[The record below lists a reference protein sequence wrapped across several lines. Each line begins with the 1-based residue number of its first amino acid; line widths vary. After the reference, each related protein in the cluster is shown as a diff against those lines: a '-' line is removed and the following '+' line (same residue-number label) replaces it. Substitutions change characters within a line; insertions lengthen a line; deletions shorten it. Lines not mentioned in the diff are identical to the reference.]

1 MWKFL
6 KWTML
11 ILLVVLVGACL
22 ALLQFDIPAEEVDA
36 LYTNEESEFMVLD
49 NGARVHY
56 RDEGNPDGPPLVL
69 IRGST
74 ASLHTWELWAA
85 DLGDQFRIVS
95 MDLQGHGLTGPVP
108 GNDYSIGAMAG
119 LVDEVVTRLGIDRFS
134 LAGSSMG
141 GATAW
146 TYAIQHP
153 DRLDALIL
161 VGSSGYPDDDD
172 DDEEDEGP
180 LVFKVLSSPI
190 GRALVR
196 NMSPRMFAE
205 EGLKTS
211 FVDDS
216 LVDEAMV
223 DRYTT
228 LAVREGSRDATAIR
242 FSTPR
247 SYDWVL
253 RIPEIT
259 AATLILQGDGD
270 LLVSVRDAEKF
281 HADIAG
287 SKLMI
292 YEDVGHMPMEENAEQ
307 SAADVR
313 AFLNEALG
321 LGEDEIPQSFSPPAP
336 SLLFLAAIPGS
347 SEMQAAFQGIG
358 HTSRLLTQRPSL
370 GFTLN
375 SWGNPVAGRGPSP
388 WLFGAA

>member
-11 ILLVVLVGACL
+11 IIVVVTVGAYL
-22 ALLQFDIPAEEVDA
+22 AFLQFDIPAEEVDA

-69 IRGST
+69 IHGSN

-108 GNDYSIGAMAG
+108 DNDYSTDAMAR
-119 LVDEVVTRLGIDRFS
+119 LVHEVVTRLGINRFS

-141 GATAW
+141 GRTAW
-146 TYAIQHP
+146 TYAVQHP
-153 DRLDALIL
+153 DRLNALIL
-161 VGSSGYPDDDD
+161 VGSSGYPDE

-180 LVFKVLSSPI
+180 LVFKILSSPV

-196 NMSPRMFAE
+196 NVSPRMLAE

-223 DRYTT
+223 NRYTT

-247 SYDWVL
+247 SYEL
-253 RIPEIT
+253 THRIPEIT
-259 AATLILQGDGD
+259 APTLILQGGGD
-270 LLVSVRDAEKF
+270 LLISVPHAEKF
-281 HADIAG
+281 QADIAG
-287 SKLMI
+287 SKLII
-292 YEDVGHMPMEENAEQ
+292 YEDVGHMPMEENPEQ

-313 AFLNEALG
+313 AFLNRVLE
-321 LGEDEIPQSFSPPAP
+321 
-336 SLLFLAAIPGS
+336 
-347 SEMQAAFQGIG
+347 
-358 HTSRLLTQRPSL
+358 
-370 GFTLN
+370 
-375 SWGNPVAGRGPSP
+375 
-388 WLFGAA
+388 

>member
-1 MWKFL
+1 MWKFC
-6 KWTML
+6 KWVML
-11 ILLVVLVGACL
+11 IASVILVGACL

-36 LYTNEESEFMVLD
+36 LYTNEESEFMVLG

-69 IRGST
+69 IHGSN

-85 DLGDQFRIVS
+85 DLGDQFRVVS
-95 MDLQGHGLTGPVP
+95 MDLQGHGLTGRVP
-108 GNDYSIGAMAG
+108 GDDYSIDAMVS

-141 GATAW
+141 GTTAW
-146 TYAIQHP
+146 TYAVQQP
-153 DRLDALIL
+153 DRLNALIL

-172 DDEEDEGP
+172 DEEGEGP
-180 LVFKVLSSPI
+180 IVFRILSSPV

-196 NMSPRMFAE
+196 NMSPRMLAE

-228 LAVREGSRDATAIR
+228 LAVREGSRDATSIR

-247 SYDWVL
+247 SYDLVP
-253 RIPEIT
+253 RISEIT
-259 AATLILQGDGD
+259 APTLILQGEGD
-270 LLVSVRDAEKF
+270 WLISVPHAEKC
-281 HADIAG
+281 HADIDG
-287 SKLMI
+287 SKLI
-292 YEDVGHMPMEENAEQ
+292 VYEDVGHIPMEENPEQ

-313 AFLNEALG
+313 AFLNEV
-321 LGEDEIPQSFSPPAP
+321 
-336 SLLFLAAIPGS
+336 
-347 SEMQAAFQGIG
+347 
-358 HTSRLLTQRPSL
+358 L
-370 GFTLN
+370 GFGEVDLHQ
-375 SWGNPVAGRGPSP
+375 
-388 WLFGAA
+388 

>member
-1 MWKFL
+1 MWKYL

-11 ILLVVLVGACL
+11 IIVVVIVGASL

-69 IRGST
+69 IHGSN

-95 MDLQGHGLTGPVP
+95 MDLQGHGLTGTVP
-108 GNDYSIGAMAG
+108 DNDYSIDAMAR

-141 GATAW
+141 GTTAW
-146 TYAIQHP
+146 TYAVQHP
-153 DRLDALIL
+153 DRLNALIL

-172 DDEEDEGP
+172 DEKDEGP
-180 LVFKVLSSPI
+180 LVFKILSSPV

-196 NMSPRMFAE
+196 NVSPRMLAE

-211 FVDDS
+211 FVDDN

-247 SYDWVL
+247 SYELAL

-259 AATLILQGDGD
+259 APTLILQGDGD
-270 LLVSVRDAEKF
+270 LLISVPHAQKF

-287 SKLMI
+287 SKLII
-292 YEDVGHMPMEENAEQ
+292 YENVGHMPMEENPEQ

-313 AFLNEALG
+313 AFLNGVLG
-321 LGEDEIPQSFSPPAP
+321 
-336 SLLFLAAIPGS
+336 
-347 SEMQAAFQGIG
+347 
-358 HTSRLLTQRPSL
+358 
-370 GFTLN
+370 
-375 SWGNPVAGRGPSP
+375 
-388 WLFGAA
+388 

>member
-6 KWTML
+6 KWTIL
-11 ILLVVLVGACL
+11 IIVMVLFGACL
-22 ALLQFDIPAEEVDA
+22 SLLQFDIPAEEVDA
-36 LYTNEESEFMVLD
+36 LYTNEESKFMVLD

-69 IRGST
+69 IHGST

-108 GNDYSIGAMAG
+108 DNDYSIDAMVR
-119 LVDEVVTRLGIDRFS
+119 LVDEVVTRLGIYRFS

-141 GATAW
+141 GTTAW

-172 DDEEDEGP
+172 NEEDEGP
-180 LVFKVLSSPI
+180 LVFKVLSSPV
-190 GRALVR
+190 GRVLVR
-196 NMSPRMFAE
+196 HLSPRMLAE

-216 LVDEAMV
+216 LVDETMV

-242 FSTPR
+242 FSTQR
-247 SYDWVL
+247 SYELAL

-259 AATLILQGDGD
+259 APTLILQGDGD
-270 LLVSVRDAEKF
+270 LLVSVPHAEKF

-287 SKLMI
+287 SKLII
-292 YEDVGHMPMEENAEQ
+292 YEDVGHMPMEENPEQ

-313 AFLNEALG
+313 AFLNEVLG
-321 LGEDEIPQSFSPPAP
+321 LGEVDIPQ
-336 SLLFLAAIPGS
+336 
-347 SEMQAAFQGIG
+347 
-358 HTSRLLTQRPSL
+358 
-370 GFTLN
+370 
-375 SWGNPVAGRGPSP
+375 
-388 WLFGAA
+388 

>member
-11 ILLVVLVGACL
+11 IIVVAIVGAYL

-69 IRGST
+69 IHGSN

-108 GNDYSIGAMAG
+108 GNDYSIDAMAR

-141 GATAW
+141 GTTAW
-146 TYAIQHP
+146 TYAVQHP
-153 DRLDALIL
+153 DRLNALIL

-180 LVFKVLSSPI
+180 LVFKILSSPV

-196 NMSPRMFAE
+196 NVSPRMLAE

-211 FVDDS
+211 FFDDS

-228 LAVREGSRDATAIR
+228 LAVREGSRDATSIR

-247 SYDWVL
+247 SYELAL

-259 AATLILQGDGD
+259 APTLILQGDGD
-270 LLVSVRDAEKF
+270 LLISVPHAEKF

-287 SKLMI
+287 SKLII
-292 YEDVGHMPMEENAEQ
+292 YEDVGHMPMEENPEQ

-313 AFLNEALG
+313 GFLNGVLG
-321 LGEDEIPQSFSPPAP
+321 LGEVDIPQGDRTFKLP
-336 SLLFLAAIPGS
+336 SSTTSEPGRYL
-347 SEMQAAFQGIG
+347 E
-358 HTSRLLTQRPSL
+358 SL
-370 GFTLN
+370 GDPVPGMAGKRSSRGT
-375 SWGNPVAGRGPSP
+375 PVAFATIESMV
-388 WLFGAA
+388 

>member
-1 MWKFL
+1 M
-6 KWTML
+6 
-11 ILLVVLVGACL
+11 IILVVIVGAYL

-36 LYTNEESEFMVLD
+36 LYTNEASKFMALA

-69 IRGST
+69 IHGSN

-85 DLGDQFRIVS
+85 DLGDQFRIIS

-108 GNDYSIGAMAG
+108 DNDYSIDAMVR
-119 LVDEVVTRLGIDRFS
+119 LVDEVVTRLGINRFS

-141 GATAW
+141 GTTAW
-146 TYAIQHP
+146 TYAVQHP
-153 DRLDALIL
+153 GRLNALIL
-161 VGSSGYPDDDD
+161 VGSSGYPDDDV
-172 DDEEDEGP
+172 DEEGEGP
-180 LVFKVLSSPI
+180 LVFKILSSPV

-196 NMSPRMFAE
+196 NISPRMLAE

-228 LAVREGSRDATAIR
+228 LAVREGSRDATSIR

-247 SYDWVL
+247 LYDLAL

-259 AATLILQGDGD
+259 APTLILQGDGD
-270 LLVSVRDAEKF
+270 LLISVPHAEKF

-287 SKLMI
+287 SKLII
-292 YEDVGHMPMEENAEQ
+292 YEDVGHMPMEENPEE

-313 AFLNEALG
+313 AFLDEVLG
-321 LGEDEIPQSFSPPAP
+321 LGEVDLPQ
-336 SLLFLAAIPGS
+336 
-347 SEMQAAFQGIG
+347 
-358 HTSRLLTQRPSL
+358 
-370 GFTLN
+370 
-375 SWGNPVAGRGPSP
+375 
-388 WLFGAA
+388 